1 MAFKFLG
8 QRQLGKL
15 PSRWVSTILMVAIN
29 ENTIY
34 THGEAARIVELFED
48 VLDEHDIKIPS
59 SEEDEHEP
67 DNETKLYGSVYWNL
81 IDGVEESIINLLQ
94 AHKYDTT
101 VIKYKYSDRF

>member
-1 MAFKFLG
+1 M
-8 QRQLGKL
+8 
-15 PSRWVSTILMVAIN
+15 PSRCARRLLVQLLN